1 MKSKTESKA
10 YDKILKENVGK
21 FFLSLSQKYL
31 GIAIQKS
38 EELKD
43 KLQTTLEKEAD
54 FLRIIHTPTGEKF
67 VLHLEF
73 QTADEKDMLYRM
85 QEYFAILQK
94 KYKLPIKQ
102 FVIYLGETEPQ
113 MRTELRDEEIFRG
126 FELKNLHQFDYETML
141 NSDIPKEIML
151 AILCDFKQEEAE
163 EVLGKIITRL
173 KTLSR
178 NQINLQKY
186 IRQFM
191 VLARLRNLSALTS
204 KQLKDMALVYDI
216 EQDAL
221 YKEGKQQ
228 GEQLGLQKGEQLG
241 LQKGEQLGLQ
251 KGELRKTIKGIQK
264 ALAQK
269 VLTLEQIADLFEV
282 SVDFVVKVQKGEV
295 Q

>member
-10 YDKILKENVGK
+10 YDKILKENAGK

-31 GIAIQKS
+31 GIDIQKS

-54 FLRIIHTPTGEKF
+54 FLRIIHTPAGEKLI
-67 VLHLEF
+67 LHLEF

-94 KYKLPIKQ
+94 KYKLPVKQ

-113 MRTELRDEEIFRG
+113 MQTELRAEEVFRG

-141 NSDIPKEIML
+141 NSEIPEEIML

-163 EVLGKIITRL
+163 DILGKIISRL
-173 KTLSR
+173 KALSK
-178 NQINLQKY
+178 NQITLQKY
-186 IRQFM
+186 IRQIL

-221 YKEGKQQ
+221 YQEG
-228 GEQLGLQKGEQLG
+228 E
-241 LQKGEQLGLQ
+241 Q

-264 ALAQK
+264 ALVQK

-282 SVDFVVKVQKGEV
+282 SLDFVLKVQKGEV